1 MVIRLY
7 IDEDAMARA
16 LVQSLRA
23 RNVDVLTVLEAEMEG
38 QSDPAQLAY
47 ATEQGRVIFTFNV
60 GDYCRLHTE
69 YLTQNQTHAGIV
81 TVARQKYSIGEQGKK
96 LANLV
101 NIVSAEEMMNQL
113 RFL

>member
-1 MVIRLY
+1 MNIRLY

-16 LVQSLRA
+16 LVQALRA
-23 RNVDVLTVLEAEMEG
+23 RNVDVLTVFEAEMAG
-38 QSDPAQLAY
+38 DSDPAQLAY

-69 YLTQNQTHAGIV
+69 YLAQNRTHAGIV
-81 TVARQKYSIGEQGKK
+81 TVARQKYSAGEQAKH

-101 NIVSAEEMMNQL
+101 TAMSAEEMVNQL